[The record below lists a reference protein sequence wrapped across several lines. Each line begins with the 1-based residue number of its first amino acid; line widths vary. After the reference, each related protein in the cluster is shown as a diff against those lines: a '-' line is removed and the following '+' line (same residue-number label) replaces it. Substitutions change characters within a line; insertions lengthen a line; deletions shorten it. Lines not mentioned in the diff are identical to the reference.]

1 MNNSAVD
8 GSLGTSELCA
18 TTLGQGWTEGQT
30 ENRLDSD
37 TDSNNVC
44 YKLWELI
51 WSGSGHYHLF
61 VDKFVSSGESKNES
75 QHHSFHLHDKYIGL
89 VLTLKREKKME
100 VQFLLGETKVIVSV
114 VERNI
119 QSIQV
124 LSLESNRLDFL
135 SFNRMSFGIWHILFF
150 EIPILLLLVK

>member
-1 MNNSAVD
+1 
-8 GSLGTSELCA
+8 
-18 TTLGQGWTEGQT
+18 
-30 ENRLDSD
+30 
-37 TDSNNVC
+37 
-44 YKLWELI
+44 
-51 WSGSGHYHLF
+51 
-61 VDKFVSSGESKNES
+61 
-75 QHHSFHLHDKYIGL
+75 
-89 VLTLKREKKME
+89 ME